1 MLNKQFNRRQII
13 RHMATLSIL
22 SALPSAAIA
31 KIITRQPP
39 RSSFNGSST
48 AEEVTEGINLSGMTI
63 AITGVNSGLGYE
75 TMRILSLR
83 GAHIIGIART
93 QAKADKA
100 CAAIDGRA
108 TPMFLDLT
116 DWESVVRCA
125 KNIRAMNIPLD
136 GLVTNAGIMALPN
149 LELVNRIEK
158 QFAMNH
164 LGHFILINQL
174 LKRILA
180 APL

>member
-13 RHMATLSIL
+13 RYMATLSIL

-39 RSSFNGSST
+39 NSSFNSSST
-48 AEEVTEGINLSGMTI
+48 AEEVTEGINLRGMTI

-83 GAHIIGIART
+83 GAHIIGIACT

-108 TPMFLDLT
+108 TPMF
-116 DWESVVRCA
+116 
-125 KNIRAMNIPLD
+125 
-136 GLVTNAGIMALPN
+136 
-149 LELVNRIEK
+149 
-158 QFAMNH
+158 
-164 LGHFILINQL
+164 
-174 LKRILA
+174 
-180 APL
+180 